1 MANQIGTLQGC
12 ECVLKGNSGFGS
24 SGAPAREMWRLTYS
38 WPAYTGASDTAQ
50 VSGVVAAINAKA
62 RDGKTR
68 TLRGGFPGPAG
79 YDTAAQAVYMT
90 GTAAQ
95 VLTVSTNDLTGQLS
109 DNTGAELATT
119 TVVNGVSVL
128 VFVDVNIL

>member
-1 MANQIGTLQGC
+1 MAVATGTLQGC

-24 SGAPAREMWRLTYS
+24 SGAPAREIWRLTYAFV
-38 WPAYTGASDTAQ
+38 AYTGASDTAQ
-50 VSGVVAAINAKA
+50 VTGVVAAINGKA

-68 TLRGGFPGPAG
+68 TLIGGFPGPAG
-79 YDTAAQAVYMT
+79 YDTNAQAVYLT

-109 DNTGAELATT
+109 GSNATELTSATAS
-119 TVVNGVSVL
+119 NGVSVL
-128 VFVDVNIL
+128 VIVDVNTV